1 MNSFLSSKYTPEA
14 LFKLTTSRERKHFG
28 LSDEDLTALIASII
42 GDSFVNQTYSFILKQ
57 EGELILNGYSSGSIE
72 SLCQD
77 LILRRMYHDL
87 CDRLHVG
94 QSNRNKIIRQM
105 SILMNTK
112 KPFYAIRL
120 DIRSFYE
127 SINRKVLFEKIK
139 NTCKVN
145 PLTIRLLECLF
156 ENPIINS
163 ITGLPRGLSVSS
175 AMAEYDLKYFDY
187 DVQKMDG
194 VYYYARFVDDG
205 IIFCSSKDSQTKV
218 YRQVPKMLNKL
229 DLKINTEKTYQIDS
243 VLLAS
248 DTPLEYLG
256 YSFWRE
262 NEKLHIG
269 IAERKLGKIK
279 TRITKSFINL
289 AKKRNFDLLKN
300 RMRFL
305 TGNCRLSRNASCF
318 PMMSGVYYNYR
329 LLSGDGF
336 KCLNDLDVYYQRVL
350 HCTKGKLGRIITS
363 SLIPSQISELEKISF
378 RFGFDKKIK
387 VSFSPSEINA
397 LAGCWK

>member
-1 MNSFLSSKYTPEA
+1 MKSFLSSKYTPEA

-28 LSDEDLTALIASII
+28 LNDEELTALIAASI
-42 GDSFVNQTYSFILKQ
+42 GDSLVTHTYSFNLKQ
-57 EGELILNGYSSGSIE
+57 DDELIINGYAPGSIE
-72 SLCQD
+72 NLCQD

-127 SINRKVLFEKIK
+127 SINRQVLFEKIR

-145 PLTIRLLECLF
+145 PLTIQLLERLF
-156 ENPIINS
+156 ENPLIQPTS
-163 ITGLPRGLSVSS
+163 GLPRGLSVSS
-175 AMAEYDLKYFDY
+175 AMAEYDLKFFDY
-187 DVQKMDG
+187 DLQKMNG

-205 IIFCSSKDSQTKV
+205 IVFCSSKDSQAVV
-218 YRQVPKMLNKL
+218 YHQIPKMLKGMG
-229 DLKINTEKTYQIDS
+229 LKMNYEKTYSIDS
-243 VLLAS
+243 DTLTS
-248 DTPLEYLG
+248 DSPLDYLG

-262 NEKLHIG
+262 DGKLHIG
-269 IAERKLGKIK
+269 IAEKKLNKIK

-289 AKKRNFDLLKN
+289 AKKRNFNLLKN

-329 LLSGDGF
+329 LLSGDGLR
-336 KCLNDLDVYYQRVL
+336 CLNDLDIYYQRVL
-350 HCTKGKLGRIITS
+350 HCSRGKLGRIISS
-363 SLIPSQISELEKISF
+363 SLIPAQISELEKISF
-378 RFGFDKKIK
+378 RFGFDKRIK